1 MADSAAQEA
10 AAAGAGNAEKR
21 TLPNAT
27 LHVREDSQ
35 DQLDELF
42 SVVENPSR
50 YNTSVI
56 HTTKSIDKQN
66 RLLMTSYLKIQ
77 QII

>member
-1 MADSAAQEA
+1 MADSQEA
-10 AAAGAGNAEKR
+10 AAAGEKKAM
-21 TLPNAT
+21 AT

-50 YNTSVI
+50 LDLHFFAI
-56 HTTKSIDKQN
+56 W
-66 RLLMTSYLKIQ
+66 RR
-77 QII
+77 

>member
-50 YNTSVI
+50 YKTSII
-56 HTTKSIDKQN
+56 HKTKN
-66 RLLMTSYLKIQ
+66 R
-77 QII
+77 